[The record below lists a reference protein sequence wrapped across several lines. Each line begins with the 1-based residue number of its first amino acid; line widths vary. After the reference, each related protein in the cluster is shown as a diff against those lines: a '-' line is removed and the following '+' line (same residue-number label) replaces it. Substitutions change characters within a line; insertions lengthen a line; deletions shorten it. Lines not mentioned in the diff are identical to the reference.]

1 MPKSPNASVALK
13 GSSPFSA
20 KDCGM
25 LGVLEERVEASEF
38 LCSCFTEEEVRE
50 RRVIG
55 CLLERRR
62 ERDVCLRERCPVTSP
77 LKPLT
82 PF

>member
-1 MPKSPNASVALK
+1 MLNPPNASVALN
-13 GSSPFSA
+13 GSRLLSA

-38 LCSCFTEEEVRE
+38 LCSCLAEEEWRG

-55 CLLERRR
+55 CLLETRS
-62 ERDVCLRERCPVTSP
+62 ERDECLRERCPLTSP
-77 LKPLT
+77 
-82 PF
+82 